1 MEEKITMTKAELQV
15 MLNQAAQYGQQS
27 LRQNVQSDS
36 FNANTLFNENGKIL
50 KRTVEELQL
59 DSGHFVEE
67 RYGNQLEIRGYHVH
81 DQIRKLV
88 LMAFFAKYNTE
99 IPIEKRKQAQQL
111 YSDIAHI
118 FLEVFQESCG
128 V

>member
-15 MLNQAAQYGQQS
+15 MLNQAAQYGQS
-27 LRQNVQSDS
+27 KKVVQSER
-36 FNANTLFNENGKIL
+36 FNVNTLFNEEGKRL

-59 DSGHFVEE
+59 SSGHFVEE
-67 RYGNQLEIRGYHVH
+67 RWGIQTEIKEWRVH

-111 YSDIAHI
+111 YSDIAHS
-118 FLEVFQESCG
+118 FLDVFQESCG
-128 V
+128 D

>member
-15 MLNQAAQYGQQS
+15 MLNQAAQYGQS
-27 LRQNVQSDS
+27 KKVVQSER
-36 FNANTLFNENGKIL
+36 FNVNTLFNEEGKHL

-59 DSGHFVEE
+59 SSGHFVEE
-67 RYGNQLEIRGYHVH
+67 RWGIQTEIKEWRVH

-111 YSDIAHI
+111 YSDIAHT

-128 V
+128 I